1 MPRQITSILAHEKR
15 KKQSQA
21 APWKFAEGGQRNA
34 QHGINGLTTDPGL
47 NAKPAAND
55 ESAKDGG
62 NVGATNTE
70 GSAHKDGEGDAVF
83 PYLVPAWALRS
94 MGIKTIRLPRRMA
107 RKA

>member
-47 NAKPAAND
+47 NAKPAASD

-62 NVGATNTE
+62 NVGATDTE
-70 GSAHKDGEGDAVF
+70 GSAHKTGEGM

-94 MGIKTIRLPRRMA
+94 MGIKTMRWPRRMVRMA
-107 RKA
+107 